1 MAAFWKK
8 IQFWEK
14 PMTMTENKDFR
25 FVDFKN
31 SEITGVEILS
41 PDYRGVVYH
50 YNKVRV
56 DDSGQA
62 PRLQFGYTI
71 VHPGEH
77 DIDDLTS
84 DEVFSILMGNILSH
98 ILLAKVQDETRNND
112 SEKLSLF

>member
-1 MAAFWKK
+1 MAAFWKML
-8 IQFWEK
+8 FWEK
-14 PMTMTENKDFR
+14 SMTLTENKDFR
-25 FVDFKN
+25 FVDFTN
-31 SEITGVEILS
+31 SEITGVEVLS
-41 PDYRGVVYH
+41 PDYLGVVYH

-56 DDSGQA
+56 DDSGPV

-98 ILLAKVQDETRNND
+98 ILLAKAQDETRNND
-112 SEKLSLF
+112 SEKPRLF